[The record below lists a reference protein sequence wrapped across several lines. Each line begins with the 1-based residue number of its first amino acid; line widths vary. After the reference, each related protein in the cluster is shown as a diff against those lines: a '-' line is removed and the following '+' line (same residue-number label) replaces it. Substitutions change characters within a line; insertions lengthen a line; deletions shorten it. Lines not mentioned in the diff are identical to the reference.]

1 MKRKE
6 IKDLLLLKLSLIS
19 LCMLIFAAIFAEEIS
34 LDFILAKLV
43 ISLIAILYFYASVTL
58 WLRAVMVEINS
69 EKKKVIVILG
79 LLAFFNFGALIY
91 YLFKCAKK
99 M

>member
-34 LDFILAKLV
+34 LDFIFGNWGQKRFFT
-43 ISLIAILYFYASVTL
+43 I
-58 WLRAVMVEINS
+58 
-69 EKKKVIVILG
+69 KV
-79 LLAFFNFGALIY
+79 
-91 YLFKCAKK
+91 K
-99 M
+99 